1 MLTRVWSWVTINYS
15 ILMDFEIINFIN
27 NSFNF
32 ILFLDFFRVVFLT
45 TVILIAAR
53 VFVFRASYI
62 RGDKYYTRFHY
73 LLLSFV
79 VSIIILILRPNLIR
93 ILLGWDGLGIR
104 SYLLVIY
111 YSRAKSYNA
120 GIITILRNRV
130 GDALI
135 IICLSSILFLNNL
148 NIFILFYIIKIN
160 YF

>member
-1 MLTRVWSWVTINYS
+1 LWCLCGAI
-15 ILMDFEIINFIN
+15 FF
-27 NSFNF
+27 F

-62 RGDKYYTRFHY
+62 SGDKYYTRFHY

-104 SYLLVIY
+104 SYFLVIY